1 MNKTRR
7 NFLQSAALVTA
18 GALAN
23 ASPAQSA
30 PPPFN
35 KSPNRNPANPK
46 YLPVLTPDVPNLPHE
61 LDNGVKVF
69 HLVAEPVQQEI
80 FPGKIL
86 NLWGY
91 NGSAPGPTI
100 QVTQGDRVR
109 IIVDNHLPEPTSM
122 HWHGF
127 DIPFAMD
134 GGPGLSQDAIL
145 PGGRFVYEFTLQQEG
160 TYFYHSH
167 MAMQEMMGMIGAF
180 IMHPQEPYDPPAD
193 QDFAII
199 LQEYAVLPN
208 NPTPNSMNME
218 FNWLTM
224 NGKSGP
230 ATTPLVVR
238 LGDRVR
244 LRLINLGMDHH
255 PIHMHG
261 HQFVITGTEGGR
273 QPKSTWGPNNTVL
286 VGVAQARAVEF
297 VATNPGDWM
306 IHCHMPHHMMNQ
318 MSSMAGPL
326 TRRAGMPA
334 GVGMEEGMGM
344 PRGGNATSEENGPS
358 LGRGMGA
365 SSNLAQPTTN
375 GPLTQ
380 QHAEPNA
387 ARDADAHADMQ
398 PHTQMNMQM
407 QMQMASADVSK
418 NANSVPGFPQDA
430 FMESPADG
438 HGRSRRQ
445 TRNLRPAPRLERLH
459 ARHDDANPR
468 PPARPIRSHH
478 QPARKPAHAKIRPQ
492 RPTCRTTMKSSENCF
507 LHGAPGRS
515 DCCNTRDLCRGFVG
529 ALLAAPQLARAS
541 TPPQHRMKTSHG
553 RFAMT
558 QNPLRTAARQI
569 LCALALALTLANI
582 AAAQS
587 AAGPAAP
594 TLTLDQLQKIAI
606 TNNPTL
612 AQAQAGVRAAAGRAR
627 QSGLWPNPTIGY
639 MGEEIRGGSFGGGQ
653 QGVFA
658 QQDIILGNKLGQAR
672 KVLTAEGDQAKA
684 EAAEQRLRVETGVRI
699 AFYQSLAAQQMVA
712 TRAKLSALAQD
723 AVATTRQLFNVGQ
736 ADQPDVLQAEVE
748 ADQAALAVLTE
759 QQEQQR
765 AWRVLAAVVGQPGT
779 SARAPRRQSRGPA
792 RYKFRRNPANHPAR

>member
-1 MNKTRR
+1 QAPLTKSTQRR
-7 NFLQSAALVTA
+7 AAT
-18 GALAN
+18 
-23 ASPAQSA
+23 Q
-30 PPPFN
+30 
-35 KSPNRNPANPK
+35 K
-46 YLPVLTPDVPNLPHE
+46 YLPVQSPDVPNLPHE
-61 LDNGVKVF
+61 LDNGVKIF
-69 HLVAEPVQQEI
+69 HLIAEPVKQEI

-91 NGSAPGPTI
+91 NGCAPGPTI

-230 ATTPLVVR
+230 ATTPLIVR

-261 HQFVITGTEGGR
+261 HQFAITGTEGGR
-273 QPKSTWGPNNTVL
+273 QPQSTWGPNNTVL

-297 VATNPGDWM
+297 VANNPGDWM

-334 GVGMEEGMGM
+334 GAGMEEGMGM
-344 PRGGNATSEENGPS
+344 PRGGNATSEEYSPS

-365 SSNLAQPTTN
+365 SANLAQPTTN

-380 QHAEPNA
+380 QHAAEPNA
-387 ARDADAHADMQ
+387 PAMRMPNTQSNTQ
-398 PHTQMNMQM
+398 PHTQMNMPM
-407 QMQMASADVSK
+407 QMQMANADVSK

-430 FMESPADG
+430 FMESPAMAMDAAVAKPETYG
-438 HGRSRRQ
+438 
-445 TRNLRPAPRLERLH
+445 LRPGWSGYMQGMMTLIRVLPPDQYDHIVSLRETQRE
-459 ARHDDANPR
+459 ANPVAM
-468 PPARPIRSHH
+468 PNVPD
-478 QPARKPAHAKIRPQ
+478 Q
-492 RPTCRTTMKSSENCF
+492 RER
-507 LHGAPGRS
+507 
-515 DCCNTRDLCRGFVG
+515 
-529 ALLAAPQLARAS
+529 
-541 TPPQHRMKTSHG
+541 
-553 RFAMT
+553 
-558 QNPLRTAARQI
+558 
-569 LCALALALTLANI
+569 
-582 AAAQS
+582 
-587 AAGPAAP
+587 
-594 TLTLDQLQKIAI
+594 
-606 TNNPTL
+606 
-612 AQAQAGVRAAAGRAR
+612 
-627 QSGLWPNPTIGY
+627 
-639 MGEEIRGGSFGGGQ
+639 
-653 QGVFA
+653 
-658 QQDIILGNKLGQAR
+658 
-672 KVLTAEGDQAKA
+672 
-684 EAAEQRLRVETGVRI
+684 
-699 AFYQSLAAQQMVA
+699 
-712 TRAKLSALAQD
+712 
-723 AVATTRQLFNVGQ
+723 
-736 ADQPDVLQAEVE
+736 
-748 ADQAALAVLTE
+748 
-759 QQEQQR
+759 
-765 AWRVLAAVVGQPGT
+765 
-779 SARAPRRQSRGPA
+779 
-792 RYKFRRNPANHPAR
+792 

>member
-7 NFLQSAALVTA
+7 NFLQSAALLSA
-18 GALAN
+18 GALTK
-23 ASPAQSA
+23 ASRAQSA
-30 PPPFN
+30 PQPTPI
-35 KSPNRNPANPK
+35 KKTPERRAIHPK
-46 YLPVLTPDVPNLPHE
+46 YLPVQTPDLPNLPHE

-69 HLVAEPVQQEI
+69 HLTAEPVKQEI

-230 ATTPLVVR
+230 ATTPLIVR

-273 QPKSTWGPNNTVL
+273 QPQSTWGPNNTVL

-297 VATNPGDWM
+297 VANNPGDWM

-334 GVGMEEGMGM
+334 GAGMEEGMGM
-344 PRGGNATSEENGPS
+344 PRGGNATSQEYSPS

-375 GPLTQ
+375 GPLTPNQ
-380 QHAEPNA
+380 QRTDQNAPAMQMPNTQP
-387 ARDADAHADMQ
+387 HMQ
-398 PHTQMNMQM
+398 PNMQMNMQM
-407 QMQMASADVSK
+407 SNADVSK
-418 NANSVPGFPQDA
+418 DANSVPGFPQDA
-430 FMESPADG
+430 FMESPAMAMDAAVAKPETYG
-438 HGRSRRQ
+438 LRPGWSGYMQGMMTLIRVLPPDQYDHIV
-445 TRNLRPAPRLERLH
+445 NLRETQRE
-459 ARHDDANPR
+459 ANPAAM
-468 PPARPIRSHH
+468 PNMPEHH
-478 QPARKPAHAKIRPQ
+478 EK
-492 RPTCRTTMKSSENCF
+492 
-507 LHGAPGRS
+507 
-515 DCCNTRDLCRGFVG
+515 
-529 ALLAAPQLARAS
+529 
-541 TPPQHRMKTSHG
+541 
-553 RFAMT
+553 
-558 QNPLRTAARQI
+558 
-569 LCALALALTLANI
+569 
-582 AAAQS
+582 
-587 AAGPAAP
+587 
-594 TLTLDQLQKIAI
+594 
-606 TNNPTL
+606 
-612 AQAQAGVRAAAGRAR
+612 
-627 QSGLWPNPTIGY
+627 
-639 MGEEIRGGSFGGGQ
+639 
-653 QGVFA
+653 
-658 QQDIILGNKLGQAR
+658 
-672 KVLTAEGDQAKA
+672 
-684 EAAEQRLRVETGVRI
+684 
-699 AFYQSLAAQQMVA
+699 
-712 TRAKLSALAQD
+712 
-723 AVATTRQLFNVGQ
+723 
-736 ADQPDVLQAEVE
+736 
-748 ADQAALAVLTE
+748 
-759 QQEQQR
+759 
-765 AWRVLAAVVGQPGT
+765 
-779 SARAPRRQSRGPA
+779 
-792 RYKFRRNPANHPAR
+792 